1 MRYSIDRVRS
11 DVMCV
16 CRSVHLLVACL
27 ERVVGDVKDQ
37 TEINNN
43 SVTTRGA
50 LALLV
55 LKDLE
60 EATVL

>member
-1 MRYSIDRVRS
+1 
-11 DVMCV
+11 MCV